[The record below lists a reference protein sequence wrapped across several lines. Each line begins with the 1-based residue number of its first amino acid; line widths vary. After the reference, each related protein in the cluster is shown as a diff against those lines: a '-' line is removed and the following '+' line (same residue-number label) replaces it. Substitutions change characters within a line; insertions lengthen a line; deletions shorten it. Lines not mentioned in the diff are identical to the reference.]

1 MRQARGKGLGAR
13 KKEAGM
19 DVAIRAL
26 EGPEVRA
33 MAGQLAQLRME
44 VFAAW
49 PYLYDGDAAYEE
61 AYLREFIEAKGSVL
75 IAALAGDRLVGAATA
90 SPMHA
95 QKAEFRAPF
104 EARGIGTQELFYF
117 GESVLL
123 ADYRGQGIG
132 HAFFDARE
140 AAAREHGAHAAT
152 FAAVVRPEDHPDR
165 PADYRPLDPFW
176 RARGYAPVEGLVT
189 ELAWKDHREAQESA
203 KPMQYWLRRF

>member
-1 MRQARGKGLGAR
+1 
-13 KKEAGM
+13 M
-19 DVAIRAL
+19 DVRIRAL
-26 EGPEVRA
+26 EGAEVRRSA
-33 MAGQLAQLRME
+33 ARLAQLRIE

-61 AYLREFIEAKGSVL
+61 AYLQEFIEAEGSVL
-75 IAALAGDRLVGAATA
+75 IAALAADRLVGAATA

-95 QKAEFRAPF
+95 QKAQFRAPF
-104 EARGIGTQELFYF
+104 EARGIATQALFYF

-123 ADYRGQGIG
+123 PEYRGQGIG

-140 AAAREHGAHAAT
+140 EAARLQGANAAA
-152 FAAVVRPEDHPDR
+152 FAAVVRPIDHPDR

-176 RARGYAPVEGLVT
+176 RARGYAPLEGLVT
-189 ELAWKDHREAQESA
+189 QLAWKDHREVAESA